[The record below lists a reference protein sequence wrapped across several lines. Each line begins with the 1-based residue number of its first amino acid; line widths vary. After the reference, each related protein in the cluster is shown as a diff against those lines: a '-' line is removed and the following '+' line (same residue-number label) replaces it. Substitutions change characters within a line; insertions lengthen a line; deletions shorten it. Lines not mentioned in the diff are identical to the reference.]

1 MGMFDDL
8 NSTQESTGSGMFADL
23 QPKGGGA
30 SGGWDA
36 PRKWSDVPMEA
47 LRNTPQS
54 AGHFVGGLANAVMHP
69 IDTLTGLGDAMVG
82 GTRKIAP
89 SLIGVID
96 KFADP
101 SVINRQNN
109 TANALGGAMKDRY
122 GSMDGVKNT
131 LATDPVG
138 ALADLS
144 TVLTGGA
151 AAATKAPMV
160 SSALQKAATLT
171 NPLSVVAPAARGLG
185 RVVETPASA
194 VLGVSTGVGQDT
206 IRNAAKAGFNKDA
219 SFMNNISGKTGMSDV
234 LDTVQLNLQN
244 MGAKK
249 AADYRSGKI
258 DIKNTAAVMVTAE
271 LPGFAKPG
279 QKIDVTVSAIGKAS
293 NLRGGTLLLTSLRGV
308 DGEIYAIS
316 QGSLAATGIDATAA
330 AGSKVVIGVPTS
342 ARIPQGATVERIVD
356 NPFDKADRVILNVRD
371 SDFTTTT
378 AIVNVINTRFGA
390 DVARAMDGVTVSLQA
405 PQDLTQRVAFMSMVE
420 NMDVMPGEP
429 SARVVVNART
439 GTVVISRNVRVTAAA
454 VSHGTISVSVAVTN
468 EISQPG
474 PFSNGTTAAVQN
486 AEVAVSEPNKPMF
499 MFNPGV
505 DLRQI
510 VDAVNQVGA
519 TPSALIAILEALKS
533 AGSLRADLLVI

>member
-1 MGMFDDL
+1 MKSWLVLFLTLTLSSGNVLADRIKDL
-8 NSTQESTGSGMFADL
+8 TSVAAMRTNQLIGYGLVVGLNGSGDGADVSFT
-23 QPKGGGA
+23 A
-30 SGGWDA
+30 
-36 PRKWSDVPMEA
+36 
-47 LRNTPQS
+47 QS
-54 AGHFVGGLANAVMHP
+54 MK
-69 IDTLTGLGDAMVG
+69 TLL
-82 GTRKIAP
+82 
-89 SLIGVID
+89 
-96 KFADP
+96 
-101 SVINRQNN
+101 NR
-109 TANALGGAMKDRY
+109 
-122 GSMDGVKNT
+122 
-131 LATDPVG
+131 
-138 ALADLS
+138 
-144 TVLTGGA
+144 
-151 AAATKAPMV
+151 
-160 SSALQKAATLT
+160 
-171 NPLSVVAPAARGLG
+171 
-185 RVVETPASA
+185 
-194 VLGVSTGVGQDT
+194 LGVSLEGPLSDFET
-206 IRNAAKAGFNKDA
+206 A
-219 SFMNNISGKTGMSDV
+219 SS
-234 LDTVQLNLQN
+234 
-244 MGAKK
+244 
-249 AADYRSGKI
+249 SGKI

-378 AIVNVINTRFGA
+378 AIVNVINSRFGA

-405 PQDLTQRVAFMSMVE
+405 PLDLTQRVAFMSMVE

-474 PFSNGTTAAVQN
+474 AFSGGTTAAVEN
-486 AEVAVSEPNKPMF
+486 ADVAVSEPNKPMF